1 VGSIESEEVNVKTY
15 KVYKHPSLGTEAV
28 KVGFS
33 WPAAFFIV
41 FWMLAKKLWTMAGLW
56 ILAYIVLTIVQDT
69 ALKSGGAGVILIVLI
84 AHLALA
90 LIPAFKGNEWRV
102 KNLTKRGFKFVD
114 SVSAETPEAAIAQ
127 ILISPGV

>member
-1 VGSIESEEVNVKTY
+1 VGVKTY
-15 KVYKHPSLGTEAV
+15 KIYKHPSLGTEAV

-56 ILAYIVLTIVQDT
+56 ILAYIVLSIIQDT
-69 ALKSGGAGVILIVLI
+69 TLKFGRVGVILIVLI

-102 KNLTKRGFKFVD
+102 KN
-114 SVSAETPEAAIAQ
+114 
-127 ILISPGV
+127 ILRSEVLYL

>member
-1 VGSIESEEVNVKTY
+1 MKVY
-15 KVYKHPSLGTEAV
+15 KVYKHPSLGAEAV

-56 ILAYIVLTIVQDT
+56 ALAYIVLTIIQDT
-69 ALKSGGAGVILIVLI
+69 AIKSGGAGVILIVLN

-102 KNLTKRGFKFVD
+102 KHLTKRGFEFVD
-114 SVSAETPEAAIAQ
+114 SVPAETPDAAIAHV
-127 ILISPGV
+127 LKNPGV

>member
-1 VGSIESEEVNVKTY
+1 MGVKTY
-15 KVYKHPSLGTEAV
+15 KIYKHPSLGTEAV

-56 ILAYIVLTIVQDT
+56 ILAYIVLSIIQDT
-69 ALKSGGAGVILIVLI
+69 TLKIGRVGVILIVLI

-102 KNLTKRGFKFVD
+102 KNLTKRGFVFVD
-114 SVSAETPEAAIAQ
+114 SVSAETPDAAIAQ
-127 ILISPGV
+127 VLKNPGV